1 VLPRDLGNRNAVSLA
16 QNRKHLLF
24 GESNFFICSSLHQRE
39 PLSQVKNGPK
49 NPGRST
55 PTQALLLRAAT
66 RRADGRV
73 IAPANLRGGA
83 RVNALSGLLRR
94 E

>member
-1 VLPRDLGNRNAVSLA
+1 VLPRDLGNRTAVSLA

-24 GESNFFICSSLHQRE
+24 A
-39 PLSQVKNGPK
+39 
-49 NPGRST
+49 
-55 PTQALLLRAAT
+55 QALLLRAAT